1 MDSISIYP
9 QRLKGTFA
17 IPPSKSQTMR
27 ALIFAS
33 KAQSPSKIKNLLD
46 SPDTNAMIN
55 ALSKLGASIANGQ
68 VTPHPWTLPKEP
80 IDAGNSGQVYRFIRA
95 LAPVEI
101 VGDTSIMTR
110 RPIQPLLD
118 GLEQLP
124 NAHIDGADS
133 QPVSGLL
140 MAMAFRDGVSTLRVD
155 NPGEK
160 PWVGMTLS
168 WFDRL
173 GITYTNENYKKY
185 TVTGPAKFP
194 GFTYTVPADFSSAA
208 FPWALQQLGHDIT
221 LSGLCPDPA
230 QGDAK
235 LLTLD
240 PLAGGII
247 DVNDIIDSIPILAVL
262 GCFAKSPLTLFNGA
276 IARKKESDR
285 ISAITKELRKMGA
298 HIEEH
303 EDGLTAYP
311 STLHGANLDSHAD
324 HRVSMSLIVAALN
337 ATSPST
343 LTGTACIAKSYPNFI
358 KEVMRCSSYTDRPAL
373 EKAHL
378 ANV

>member
-1 MDSISIYP
+1 
-9 QRLKGTFA
+9 
-17 IPPSKSQTMR
+17 MR

-33 KAQSPSKIKNLLD
+33 KAQSPSIIHNLLN
-46 SPDTNAMIN
+46 SPDTDAMIN
-55 ALSKLGASIANGQ
+55 ALKVLGTSIANGH
-68 VTPHPWTLPKEP
+68 VTPTPWTVPQEP

-95 LAPVEI
+95 LAPVKMT
-101 VGDTSIMTR
+101 GDASIMTR

-118 GLEQLP
+118 GLDQLP
-124 NAHIDGADS
+124 HARIDGADS

-140 MAMAFRDGVSTLRVD
+140 MAMAFRNGTSTLFVD

-173 GITYTNENYKKY
+173 GIPYTNQLFEKY

-208 FPWALQQLGHDIT
+208 FPWALQQLGHAIT
-221 LSGLCPDPA
+221 LSGLSSDSA

-240 PLAGGII
+240 PLSGGII
-247 DVNDIIDSIPILAVL
+247 DVNDIIDSIPILSVL
-262 GCFAKSPLTLFNGA
+262 GCFAKRSLALTNGA

-285 ISAITKELRKMGA
+285 ISAITTELRKMGA
-298 HIEEH
+298 HIEER
-303 EDGLTAYP
+303 EDGLTIYP
-311 STLHGANLDSHAD
+311 SKLQGAHLDAHSD
-324 HRVSMSLIVAALN
+324 HRIAMSLIVAALN
-337 ATSPST
+337 ASSPST
-343 LTGTACIAKSYPNFI
+343 LNGTACIAKSYPNFLEEI
-358 KEVMRCSSYTDRPAL
+358 KKCSSYTDLPVL
-373 EKAHL
+373 EKAPL